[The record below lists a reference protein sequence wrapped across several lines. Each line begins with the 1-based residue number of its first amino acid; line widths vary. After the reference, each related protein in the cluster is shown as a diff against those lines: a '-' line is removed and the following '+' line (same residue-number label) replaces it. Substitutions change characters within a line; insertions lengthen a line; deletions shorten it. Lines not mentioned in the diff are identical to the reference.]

1 MNPSTLT
8 EHRPIE
14 RVGEVYVGVFPI
26 TLPGESVQAE
36 TILAGYQRDP
46 DNPGQDRVRAT
57 VETHA
62 SAVPDLIDM
71 CDSIVAQ
78 QKEID
83 SFRLL
88 KFDRNGVHELDPR
101 DFRDQ
106 YAFAAGTGPAA
117 SRSRVC

>member
-1 MNPSTLT
+1 MNPPTLT
-8 EHRPIE
+8 EHLPIE

-46 DNPGQDRVRAT
+46 DYPGQDRVRAT

-71 CDSIVAQ
+71 CASIVAQ

-101 DFRDQ
+101 NFRDQ
-106 YAFAAGTGPAA
+106 YAFAAGTGSAA